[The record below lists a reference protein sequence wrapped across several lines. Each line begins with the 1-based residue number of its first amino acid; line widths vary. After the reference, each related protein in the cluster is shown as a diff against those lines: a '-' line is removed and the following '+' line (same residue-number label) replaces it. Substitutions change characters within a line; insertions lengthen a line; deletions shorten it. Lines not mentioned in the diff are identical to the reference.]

1 MITIPIKDYHN
12 LKEAERVL
20 IAMLLDQEAY
30 IHLAYENGKITFF
43 DNRDDELVKNIAE
56 LEAIKEVI
64 TKMMNYKQKK
74 DGSTKEKG

>member
-1 MITIPIKDYHN
+1 
-12 LKEAERVL
+12 
-20 IAMLLDQEAY
+20 MLLDQEAY
-30 IHLAYENGKITFF
+30 THLVYEDGKITFF

-74 DGSTKEKG
+74 DGSTKDKG